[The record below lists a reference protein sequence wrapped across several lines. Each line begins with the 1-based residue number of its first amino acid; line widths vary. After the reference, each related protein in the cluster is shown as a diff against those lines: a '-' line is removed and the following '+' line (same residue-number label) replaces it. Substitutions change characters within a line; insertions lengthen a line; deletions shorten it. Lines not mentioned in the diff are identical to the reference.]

1 MDLIQTFLA
10 KNKVHLPLTAGMYHF
25 QHAEGS
31 EKNRFHLRVEED
43 GSGFLLLNANQLYF
57 LNQTAILMAYLK
69 LNGLTDNKIIRKLLN
84 FYAIDKK
91 QAQTDLAEF
100 TALLD
105 TLVHDSDKCP
115 LHDLHLETV
124 EPQNSLPA
132 TPYRMDLAITYHCN
146 NQCGHCYNARSRQ
159 FPELTTNEW
168 KEIISQ
174 LWEMG
179 IPHIIF
185 TGGEPTLRKD
195 LPELIAHAES
205 LGQITGINTNGRNLK
220 DPAYVQKLVNAGLDH
235 VQITFESHN
244 AKIHDQMQG
253 IDGAWEDTIQGI
265 KNVVASSLYL
275 MTNTT
280 MLNINR
286 DTIPATIELLAEIG
300 VPTIGLN
307 SLIHAGKGSHNQNG
321 LSHEDIDQLLEM
333 AKEKTALTGQRLIWY
348 TPTQYCH
355 FNPILHGVGAKGCSA
370 AKYNMCIEPNG
381 DVLPCQSYY
390 SSLGNI
396 RTEDWNTIWHHPL
409 CEAIRNHNLIPDACQ
424 NCNLLQEC
432 GGGCPLAYLDKAYP
446 EPIPFVDLI
455 PEEMELLCDEIPE

>member
-1 MDLIQTFLA
+1 MGLL
-10 KNKVHLPLTAGMYHF
+10 KNILPKKKVALPLTPGMHHF
-25 QHAEGS
+25 LHEDGA
-31 EKNRFHLRVEED
+31 EKNRFHLRVDED

-57 LNQTAILMAYLK
+57 LNSTAVLIAYLK
-69 LNGLTDNKIIRKLLN
+69 LNGLSDSDISKQLLKQ
-84 FYAIDKK
+84 YDIDRA
-91 QAQTDLAEF
+91 QAESDLTEF
-100 TALLD
+100 STLLD
-105 TLVHDSDKCP
+105 TLIHDTDKCP

-124 EPQNSLPA
+124 APQQTLPA
-132 TPYRMDLAITYHCN
+132 APYRMDLAITYHCN

-159 FPELTTNEW
+159 FPELSTVEW
-168 KEIISQ
+168 KQILDQ
-174 LWEMG
+174 LWELG

-220 DPAYVQKLVNAGLDH
+220 DPAYVQRLVDAGLDH
-235 VQITFESHN
+235 VQITFESSD
-244 AKIHDQMQG
+244 ATIHDQMQG
-253 IDGAWEDTIQGI
+253 IQGAWADTVEGI

-280 MLNINR
+280 MLAINK
-286 DTIPATIELLAEIG
+286 DTVPETIDFLAEIG

-307 SLIHAGKGSHNQNG
+307 SLIHAGKGKNNQSG
-321 LSHEDIDQLLEM
+321 LSHAEIDDLLDM
-333 AKEKTALTGQRLIWY
+333 AREKTAQTGQRLIWY

-355 FNPILHGVGAKGCSA
+355 FNPILQGVGAKGCSA

-390 SSLGNI
+390 SAVGNI
-396 RTEDWNTIWHHPL
+396 RNDRWENIWHHPL
-409 CEAIRNHNLIPDACQ
+409 CEAIRSHTLIPDACHQ
-424 NCNLLQEC
+424 CNLLDEC
-432 GGGCPLAYLDKAYP
+432 GGGCPLAYIDQAYP
-446 EPIPFVDLI
+446 EPIPFKDLI